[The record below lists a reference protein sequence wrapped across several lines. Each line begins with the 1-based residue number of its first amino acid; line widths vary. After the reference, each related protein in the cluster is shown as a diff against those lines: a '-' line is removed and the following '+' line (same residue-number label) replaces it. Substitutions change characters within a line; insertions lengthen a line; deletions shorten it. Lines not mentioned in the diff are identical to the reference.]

1 MLQALLSMYR
11 KYADFFEEIGA
22 SEEFQKLLDEVDEI
36 HAVADEEHDFLNK
49 LLKIGRIYQMVED
62 FCKKHHKRLPPTVLT
77 YLKADLADIIEAI
90 PLTP

>member
-1 MLQALLSMYR
+1 MLQALLSIY
-11 KYADFFEEIGA
+11 KGYASFFEEAGV
-22 SEEFQKLLDEVDEI
+22 SEEFQKLLDEI

-62 FCKKHHKRLPPTVLT
+62 FCKKHHRRLPPTVLT
-77 YLKADLADIIEAI
+77 YLKADLADIIEAM

>member
-1 MLQALLSMYR
+1 MQALFWVYEN
-11 KYADFFEEIGA
+11 YAGFFEETDTK
-22 SEEFQKLLDEVDEI
+22 EEFQKLLDEI

>member
-1 MLQALLSMYR
+1 MLQALLSIY
-11 KYADFFEEIGA
+11 KGYASFFEEAGV
-22 SEEFQKLLDEVDEI
+22 SEEFQKLLDEI

-62 FCKKHHKRLPPTVLT
+62 FCKKHHRRLPPTVLT
-77 YLKADLADIIEAI
+77 YLKADLIDIIEAI

>member
-1 MLQALLSMYR
+1 MLQALFSIY
-11 KYADFFEEIGA
+11 KGYASFFEEAGV
-22 SEEFQKLLDEVDEI
+22 SEEFQKLLDEI

-62 FCKKHHKRLPPTVLT
+62 FCKKHHRRLPPTVLT
-77 YLKADLADIIEAI
+77 YLKADLIDIIEAI

>member
-1 MLQALLSMYR
+1 MLQALLHIYR
-11 KYADFFEEIGA
+11 NYTSFFEEAGV
-22 SEEFQKLLDEVDEI
+22 SEEFQKLLDEI

-62 FCKKHHKRLPPTVLT
+62 FCKKHHRRLPPTVLT
-77 YLKADLADIIEAI
+77 YLKADLTDIIEAI

>member
-1 MLQALLSMYR
+1 MLQALLSIY
-11 KYADFFEEIGA
+11 KGYASFFEEAGV
-22 SEEFQKLLDEVDEI
+22 SEEFQKLLDEI

>member
-1 MLQALLSMYR
+1 MLQALLSIY
-11 KYADFFEEIGA
+11 KGYASFFEEAGV
-22 SEEFQKLLDEVDEI
+22 SEEFQKLLDEI

-62 FCKKHHKRLPPTVLT
+62 FCKKHHRRLPPTVLT
-77 YLKADLADIIEAI
+77 YLKADLTDIIEAI

>member
-1 MLQALLSMYR
+1 MLQALLSIY
-11 KYADFFEEIGA
+11 KGYASFFEEAGV
-22 SEEFQKLLDEVDEI
+22 SEEFQKLLDEI

-62 FCKKHHKRLPPTVLT
+62 FCKKHHRRLPPTVLT